1 LSQARID
8 RPLDYAESTT
18 KGVLDAKKGVSD
30 VQWKFKPSGR
40 LAEPGFP
47 KELEGITMTTI
58 CERLNALQITL
69 PDVQPPV
76 VDGYVAAFVPFVRTG
91 NLIYLSG
98 RLAKKD
104 GKLWSGKV
112 GEQITTLEGKQAARG
127 IAIELLATLQA
138 ALGDLDKIKR
148 IVKVVVMVNSTPNF
162 TESHEVANGAS
173 ELFLEVFGER
183 GTHARTSHGGAEIPF
198 GACVE
203 IELIAEIIDP
213 ADECFDC
220 RNGI

>member
-1 LSQARID
+1 MA
-8 RPLDYAESTT
+8 
-18 KGVLDAKKGVSD
+18 
-30 VQWKFKPSGR
+30 
-40 LAEPGFP
+40 
-47 KELEGITMTTI
+47 TI
-58 CERLNALQITL
+58 YERLNALQITL

-98 RLAKKD
+98 RLAKKN

-148 IVKVVVMVNSTPNF
+148 IVKVVVMVNSKPNF
-162 TESHEVANGAS
+162 TESHVVANGAS
-173 ELFLEVFGER
+173 ELFLEIFGER
-183 GTHARTSHGGAEIPF
+183 GAHARTSHGGAEIPF

-203 IELIAEIIDP
+203 IELIAEVIDLT
-213 ADECFDC
+213 DECFDC
-220 RNGI
+220 RTGI